1 LRNPEPRFAEVD
13 LLRFL
18 AALAVML
25 LHYGIR
31 GFGLN
36 DHVSPLHFPAL
47 GPLVRYNYL
56 GVNLFFIISGFVILM
71 SVQGKDLRGFAISR
85 ATRLY
90 PAYWFCCTLT
100 FLVVLAFARDQIHTS
115 LPRYLLNL
123 TMLNE
128 LFGIGGVD
136 GPYWTLL
143 VEIKFYCMVAALV
156 ALRQLGRMERYLGL
170 WLGIAALHLAWP
182 SRAVELL
189 LIPGYSAYF
198 IAGCLFFLLHK
209 DGVSAYRVLLLA
221 ASFIVAI
228 AYDARILLDK
238 WVWYGLPFSL
248 ATLVQAIG
256 AFYLFFLFMV
266 LRKRPSPSRRSAA
279 YLFLGTLSYPLY
291 LLHNNIGMAIF
302 INLHEHVNRYVLLA
316 GTCLLMLALAR
327 LVHVQV
333 EKRYS
338 PRLRRAL
345 KALLY
350 KRAHRQRA
358 PVDAL
363 TRGPLG

>member
-1 LRNPEPRFAEVD
+1 LQNPESRFAEVD

-36 DHVSPLHFPAL
+36 DHVSPLHFPVL

-71 SVQGKDLRGFAISR
+71 SVQGRDLRGFAISR

-90 PAYWFCCTLT
+90 PAFWFCCTLT
-100 FLVVLAFARDQIHTS
+100 FLVILAFARDEIHTS
-115 LPRYLLNL
+115 LPRYVLNL

-128 LFGIGGVD
+128 LFGIGGID

-143 VEIKFYCMVAALV
+143 VEIKFYCMVAVLV
-156 ALRQLGRMERYLGL
+156 ALRQLGRMERYLGA
-170 WLGIAALHLAWP
+170 WLAISAIYLVLP

-198 IAGCLFFLLHK
+198 IAGCLFFLMHK
-209 DGVSAYRVLLLA
+209 DGVSACRIVLLA
-221 ASFIVAI
+221 ASFVVAI

-248 ATLVQAIG
+248 ATLVMVIG

-266 LRKRPSPSRRSAA
+266 LRKRPRPSRRSAV
-279 YLFLGTLSYPLY
+279 YLLLGTLSYPLY

-302 INLHEHVNRYVLLA
+302 INLHGHVNRYVLLA
-316 GTCLLMLALAR
+316 GTCLFMLALAR
-327 LVHVQV
+327 VVHVQV
-333 EKRYS
+333 EKRYA
-338 PRLRRAL
+338 PVLRRML
-345 KALLY
+345 KAALY
-350 KRAHRQRA
+350 GRPRPQLG
-358 PVDAL
+358 PVDAM
-363 TRGPLG
+363 TRGPHG